1 MGIKPLKDRVLL
13 KPFKQPERTSGGI
26 FLPESATEKQQQAVV
41 VAIGTD
47 KKNIQVK
54 VGDKVLYEKSGGTEI
69 EIGSEKHLLV
79 KSVDILAIID

>member
-26 FLPESATEKQQQAVV
+26 YLPESATEKQQEAVV

-47 KKNIQVK
+47 KKNIHVK
-54 VGDKVLYEKSGGTEI
+54 VGDKVLYEKFGGTEI
-69 EIGSEKHLLV
+69 EIGTEKHLLV
-79 KSVDILAIID
+79 KSADILAIIT